1 MTGILAPFSRVIFEK
16 IFAKYDPDIK
26 KINSGIKNSLLFT
39 AKYLLPITNLIYLY
53 VSYKTV
59 DKYLVFLT
67 VFIFSV
73 LVLNVVLDIFF
84 KFAGKSINVYKS
96 IFDTINAQQNAH
108 ADTAKILKSVA
119 DILKEHFKIT
129 TNLIDKSKKS

>member
-1 MTGILAPFSRVIFEK
+1 MDKNIIITIICTFIVTGILAPFSRVIFEK

-108 ADTAKILKSVA
+108 ADTAKILKS
-119 DILKEHFKIT
+119 
-129 TNLIDKSKKS
+129 SG